1 MEDKVI
7 GLPVFIQKQ
16 RINIEINKEYDNM
29 EKTVTTHLIDGKSK
43 KAEFVFISKMGHSM
57 KLND

>member
-43 KAEFVFISKMGHSM
+43 KAEFVFISKMGNSI
-57 KLND
+57 